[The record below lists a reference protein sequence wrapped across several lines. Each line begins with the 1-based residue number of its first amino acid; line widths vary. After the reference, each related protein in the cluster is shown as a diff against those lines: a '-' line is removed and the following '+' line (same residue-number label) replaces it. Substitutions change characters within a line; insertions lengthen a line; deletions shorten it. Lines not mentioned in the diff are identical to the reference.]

1 MIYEKNTKAAEE
13 VRAFREYLGLTRKE
27 FADWLSQFNVIGRN
41 GTLYSVKSIE
51 FWETGKRSIPEK
63 VLRVIERNE
72 PLEADKLYS
81 RQLKDYTTDELLAEI
96 KRRIEEK

>member
-1 MIYEKNTKAAEE
+1 MIYEKNINAAEE

-41 GTLYSVKSIE
+41 GTLYSVKTIE
-51 FWETGKRSIPEK
+51 FWERGKRSVPEK
-63 VLRVIERNE
+63 VLRVIERNA

-96 KRRIEEK
+96 KRRIEK